1 VTARHRILYVCHPND
16 SLESLPE
23 ALQTSAEVD
32 VVHNPLRALARIA
45 REKYDGVYVAANHL
59 QNAVQLGRLLE
70 NDRILEGMPDA
81 VALLDG
87 ELTILWA
94 NHVFVEWCNRGN
106 VIGDQ
111 FFTALSTPDVVGPDE
126 HPLIAALRT
135 GHATSTLLKSQH
147 NRFFQLHAAPVI
159 DPNTPMRHL
168 VVALRDVTVEMQQQH
183 KLAAIQDAGRELADL
198 MPEEIFDMPV
208 EARIDLLK
216 SNILHC
222 IKDLLKFDVVE
233 IRLMDQKT
241 QQLIPLLEVGMD
253 VEATHRDLYARE
265 ANNGVT
271 GFVAFTGKSYLCED
285 TAHDPLYLTG
295 AQGAKSSLTVPLKL
309 HNEVIGTFNVES
321 PQPHAFTDADL
332 QFLQIFCRD
341 VAMSLNTLQLLAAQR
356 MNAAQESIEEI
367 HRQVAVPIDEIVC
380 EATFI
385 NERLANI
392 DPEVRAR
399 LDKILSTAREIKD
412 VIHKVGRTLAPA
424 DAVPVQG
431 PEKREKLR
439 GKRVLVVDGD
449 PAIRCAAHSLLEPHD
464 CVVET
469 AQRGSEAEA
478 LFRCGQRD
486 LNYHA
491 VISGV
496 KLPDMSGF
504 ELMMKLKPMIEPVP
518 LILSQEFGWDSGHTV
533 VKARQAGLHPSGTV
547 IKPFKERQ
555 LLDTLETIIDW
566 SKKSPS
572 EELKPAPSSRPGGN
586 NDQHAPANTDHG
598 TSVP

>member
-1 VTARHRILYVCHPND
+1 MTYNSVVPFAAEAGIVSDRHRILFVCNPND
-16 SLESLPE
+16 SVESLPE
-23 ALQTSAEVD
+23 ALRISAD
-32 VVHNPLRALARIA
+32 VETVHNPLRALARIA
-45 REKYDGVYVAANHL
+45 REKYDGVYVAADHL
-59 QNAVQLGRLLE
+59 QNAVRLGRLLE

-94 NHVFVEWCNRGN
+94 NHVFLEWCDRGN
-106 VIGDQ
+106 IVGEQ
-111 FFTALSTPDVVGPDE
+111 FFTALSTPEVVGSEE
-126 HPLIAALRT
+126 HPLITALRT
-135 GHATSTLLKSQH
+135 SHATSTLLKTQL
-147 NRFFQLHAAPVI
+147 NRFYQLHAAPII
-159 DPNTPMRHL
+159 DPKDQTRHL
-168 VVALRDVTVEMQQQH
+168 VVTLRDVTIEIQQQQ

-198 MPEEIFDMPV
+198 KPEEIFDMPV
-208 EARIDLLK
+208 EDRIELLK

-222 IKDLLKFDVVE
+222 TKDLLKFDVVE

-241 QQLIPLLEVGMD
+241 RQLIPLLEVGMD
-253 VEATHRDLYARE
+253 DEAAHRDLYARE
-265 ANNGVT
+265 SDNGVT

-285 TAHDPLYLTG
+285 TANDPLYLTG

-341 VAMSLNTLQLLAAQR
+341 VAVSLNTLQLLAAQR
-356 MNAAQESIEEI
+356 MNAAQGCVEEI

-380 EATFI
+380 DATFVT
-385 NERLANI
+385 ERLEGV
-392 DPEVRAR
+392 DPELRAR
-399 LDKILSTAREIKD
+399 LEQILTTARDIKD
-412 VIHKVGRTLAPA
+412 VIQKVGRTLAPA
-424 DAVPVQG
+424 EAVPVQG
-431 PEKREKLR
+431 PEKRQKLR

-449 PAIRCAAHSLLEPHD
+449 ETVRSAAHSLLEPHD

-469 AQRGSEAEA
+469 VQRGSEAES
-478 LFRCGQRD
+478 LFRHGLRD

-504 ELMMKLKPMIEPVP
+504 DLMMRLKPMVQPVP
-518 LILSQEFGWDSGHTV
+518 MILSQEFGWDAGHTV

-566 SKKSPS
+566 SQLGK
-572 EELKPAPSSRPGGN
+572 A
-586 NDQHAPANTDHG
+586 
-598 TSVP
+598 